1 MIRRRALPLI
11 AAAVLTVP
19 ALSGCVLISTE
30 NPEPAPPAATT
41 PAPAETGKPSGLP
54 NALPSGM
61 PGLPNGKPGGTKPAD
76 GATIGDPCDLLT
88 RIEVIA
94 LTGRQVSQVDPD
106 GEDET
111 AAARFCQWQ
120 LTDGQLAVFLSH
132 TTKTEFA
139 RQASTGTP
147 VPGLGDDAFTQSGHL
162 YVRTGTLLLDV
173 YARGG
178 EDAANLKVAKQ
189 VATKILPKLG

>member
-1 MIRRRALPLI
+1 MIRRRVLPLI

-19 ALSGCVLISTE
+19 ALSGCILISTE
-30 NPEPAPPAATT
+30 NPEPATPAATT
-41 PAPAETGKPSGLP
+41 PAPAATGKPSGLP
-54 NALPSGM
+54 NALPSAA
-61 PGLPNGKPGGTKPAD
+61 PGRPGGAKPAD

-94 LTGRQVSQVDPD
+94 LTGRQVSQIDKD

-120 LTDGQLAVFLSH
+120 LADGQLAVFLSH

-139 RQASTGTP
+139 RQATTGTP
-147 VPGLGDDAFTQSGHL
+147 VPGLGDDAFVQSGHL

-189 VATKILPKLG
+189 VATKILPKLR